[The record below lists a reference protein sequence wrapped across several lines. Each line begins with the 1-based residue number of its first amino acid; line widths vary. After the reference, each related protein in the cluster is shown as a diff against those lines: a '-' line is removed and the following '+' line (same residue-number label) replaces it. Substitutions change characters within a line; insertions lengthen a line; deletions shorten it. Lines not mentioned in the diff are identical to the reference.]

1 MVEHFQNTH
10 DRTDKLQC
18 PLCLKTTGLYGEKGY
33 FIVPDR
39 PLLSYVDTRYNA
51 DTAVKFMQHLQ
62 RHEDTKNKPGLNCRK
77 CALKFV
83 DEKSAKQHAEQ
94 DHNSYREFEDL
105 EAAEPE
111 TGVQMPPPEER
122 GVKTATRKS
131 SLAKSLPQQV
141 GSCSK

>member
-1 MVEHFQNTH
+1 MTH

-33 FIVPDR
+33 
-39 PLLSYVDTRYNA
+39 SA

-62 RHEDTKNKPGLNCRK
+62 KHEDTKSKAGLNCRK
-77 CALKFV
+77 CALKFI

-105 EAAEPE
+105 EATEPE
-111 TGVQMPPPEER
+111 TGVQMPFPEER

-141 GSCSK
+141 

>member
-1 MVEHFQNTH
+1 MSPLPQDYWPLRRERVQHF
-10 DRTDKLQC
+10 
-18 PLCLKTTGLYGEKGY
+18 Y

-141 GSCSK
+141 GSCSPSSST

>member
-1 MVEHFQNTH
+1 MVEHFQVTH

-33 FIVPDR
+33 
-39 PLLSYVDTRYNA
+39 NA

-62 RHEDTKNKPGLNCRK
+62 RHEDTKAKAGLNCRK

-105 EAAEPE
+105 ESGESE

-141 GSCSK
+141 NKYQSVIIVLWN

>member
-1 MVEHFQNTH
+1 MYN
-10 DRTDKLQC
+10 
-18 PLCLKTTGLYGEKGY
+18 
-33 FIVPDR
+33 
-39 PLLSYVDTRYNA
+39 YVDTRYNA

-141 GSCSK
+141 RSCSPSSST

>member
-1 MVEHFQNTH
+1 MTH

-33 FIVPDR
+33 
-39 PLLSYVDTRYNA
+39 NA

-62 RHEDTKNKPGLNCRK
+62 RHEDTKAKAGLNCRK

-105 EAAEPE
+105 ETGEPE

-141 GSCSK
+141 LL

>member
-1 MVEHFQNTH
+1 MTH

-33 FIVPDR
+33 
-39 PLLSYVDTRYNA
+39 SA

-62 RHEDTKNKPGLNCRK
+62 RHEDTKAKTGLNCRK

-83 DEKSAKQHAEQ
+83 DEKSVKQHAEQ

-105 EAAEPE
+105 ETGEPE

-122 GVKTATRKS
+122 GVKIHFTILALIQYNIIISIFLNYKNVSFHSTKYSIKSTR
-131 SLAKSLPQQV
+131 
-141 GSCSK
+141 